1 MWQCG
6 HVSVISP
13 VSYSSACSFTALL
26 PWLQDGR
33 GCVQMLWWQ
42 LTGICTA
49 KKVKFVEQQISCLA
63 NAKEAWKLWA
73 MHFASQRTL
82 QEPWLTAFKKC
93 IALKLRRD
101 TCLHHLN
108 SLTYTDSSLCYLS
121 AFAFIIA
128 LLSCF
133 LVSLCSG
140 QINYLMFLLPNDV
153 EKILKIVKFR
163 LSSQMVLLVMA
174 ASSVIPFQHLMFLF

>member
-26 PWLQDGR
+26 PWLQDG
-33 GCVQMLWWQ
+33 GGVYMLWWQ

-49 KKVKFVEQQISCLA
+49 KKWS
-63 NAKEAWKLWA
+63 LWRA
-73 MHFASQRTL
+73 DFMSSKCKRGDYDCGCKQLWVMHFASQRTL

-101 TCLHHLN
+101 MCLHHLN
-108 SLTYTDSSLCYLS
+108 SPTYTDRSLCYLS
-121 AFAFIIA
+121 ALAFIIA

-133 LVSLCSG
+133 LVSLCSR
-140 QINYLMFLLPNDV
+140 QYTVLNQ
-153 EKILKIVKFR
+153 
-163 LSSQMVLLVMA
+163 LSCVFVAKWCRKNS
-174 ASSVIPFQHLMFLF
+174 